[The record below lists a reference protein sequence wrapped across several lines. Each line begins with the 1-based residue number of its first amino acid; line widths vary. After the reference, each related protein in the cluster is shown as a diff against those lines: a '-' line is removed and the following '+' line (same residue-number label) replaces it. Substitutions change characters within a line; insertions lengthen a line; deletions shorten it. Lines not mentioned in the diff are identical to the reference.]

1 MPIHDQGYRRYEGRR
16 RPIGTAWWV
25 IARQQ
30 IRTILSQ
37 KRFIALLL
45 ASWVPFVG
53 RVVQIYLAANVQQLS
68 SYLATNPKLF
78 RDFLGFQSV
87 FVFLLIVGASGAIA
101 DDRRANALQVYLS
114 KPLTRIEYIAGK
126 LFAPIAFVLSI
137 TLVPALLLLLVH
149 VAFAG
154 SLTFVI
160 QNLFLLPAIVLYSLT
175 VALGGTFMMVALSSL
190 SKSRRFT
197 ALTFTG
203 LVFFTT
209 AMYQALQRI
218 TGSRLWALLS
228 PRDML
233 SVIGDAA
240 FRIPGDRALPVW
252 AALLGVMAIIG
263 LSILVLERRIRG
275 VEVVK

>member
-1 MPIHDQGYRRYEGRR
+1 MPIHDQGYRRYAGRR
-16 RPIGTAWWV
+16 RPLGTAWWV

-30 IRTILSQ
+30 IRTVLTQ
-37 KRFIALLL
+37 KRYLALLL
-45 ASWVPFVG
+45 IAWIPFVA
-53 RVVQIYLAANVQQLS
+53 RVVQIYLAANFQQAQF
-68 SYLATNPKLF
+68 LATSKELF
-78 RDFLGFQSV
+78 RGFLDQQGL

-114 KPLTRIEYIAGK
+114 KPLTRVEYITGK
-126 LFAPIAFVLSI
+126 LFAPFAFVLGV
-137 TLVPALLLLLVH
+137 TLLPALLLLVVH

-154 SLTFVI
+154 SLTFVT
-160 QNLFLLPAIVLYSLT
+160 QNLYLLPAILLYS
-175 VALGGTFMMVALSSL
+175 VALALVGTFTMVALSSL

-203 LVFFTT
+203 LFFFTT

-218 TGSRLWALLS
+218 TGSQLWALMS
-228 PRDML
+228 PRDLL

-240 FRIPGDRALPVW
+240 FRIPGQRAVPLW
-252 AALLGVMAIIG
+252 AALLAVVVIIG
-263 LSILVLERRIRG
+263 LSVAVLEKRIRG